1 MTYIYFNIIKEITH
15 ASFLVI
21 FFIKSSVK
29 ICEYGFFCYIKVNC
43 FKHAS
48 RRLQVVTLEMCL
60 SIFNKKSYEFIW
72 WNEINVVPLHCDN

>member
-29 ICEYGFFCYIKVNC
+29 IWKYGFFCYIKVNG

-48 RRLQVVTLEMCL
+48 RRLRAVTLEKCL
-60 SIFNKKSYEFIW
+60 SMFNKKVMNLFGG
-72 WNEINVVPLHCDN
+72 LK